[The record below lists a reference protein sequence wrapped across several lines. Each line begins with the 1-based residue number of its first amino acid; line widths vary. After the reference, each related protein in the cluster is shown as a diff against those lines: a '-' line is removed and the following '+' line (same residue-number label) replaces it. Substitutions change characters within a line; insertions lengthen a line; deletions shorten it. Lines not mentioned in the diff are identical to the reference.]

1 MRARVCVCVCVF
13 FVFVQLQLLVFEVF
27 VWTFSTGNS
36 VAVRISCARLMQCT
50 GSAPVQVL
58 PCRSQVL
65 ERLQAIFEAFGA
77 VVPGVTNR
85 LVLPLDGFDRGSSAI

>member
-1 MRARVCVCVCVF
+1 M
-13 FVFVQLQLLVFEVF
+13 
-27 VWTFSTGNS
+27 
-36 VAVRISCARLMQCT
+36 
-50 GSAPVQVL
+50 QVL

-85 LVLPLDGFDRGSSAI
+85 LVLPLDGLIEAALRFRFASCVRMCPAEWQRYQGMSRETRIVCIWRLQTKG

>member
-1 MRARVCVCVCVF
+1 
-13 FVFVQLQLLVFEVF
+13 
-27 VWTFSTGNS
+27 
-36 VAVRISCARLMQCT
+36 MQCT

-77 VVPGVTNR
+77 VVTWCHQSLGVAT
-85 LVLPLDGFDRGSSAI
+85 GWFDRGQLCDLGLPAVFACVPAEWQRYQGMSRETRIVCIWAFSRRRVEARRCHCH